1 MLFLKILITSVQL
14 ILGLTPVGISLFA
27 IQQRSWQL
35 AVWAV
40 VAVFAVVAIL
50 PLFRRRESLWV
61 FFLMFLTLTPID
73 VYAIVKLLCSSLFVD
88 SFLIT
93 NILRGGILFLIGLS
107 VEELIC
113 GLIARLLWR
122 KQYRTV
128 ALHV

>member
-1 MLFLKILITSVQL
+1 MLFLKIIITSVQL
-14 ILGLTPVGISLFA
+14 FLGLAPVGISLFA

-35 AVWAV
+35 VVCAV

-50 PLFRRRESLWV
+50 PTFRKRESLWI

-73 VYAIVKLLCSSLFVD
+73 VYAIVKLLSSSLFED

-93 NILRGGILFLIGLS
+93 NILRGGLLFLIGLS
-107 VEELIC
+107 IEELIC

>member
-1 MLFLKILITSVQL
+1 MLFLKIIITSVQL
-14 ILGLTPVGISLFA
+14 ILGLAPVGLSLFA

-35 AVWAV
+35 AVCAV

-93 NILRGGILFLIGLS
+93 NILRGGLLFLIGLS

>member
-14 ILGLTPVGISLFA
+14 FLGLTPVGISLFA

-35 AVWAV
+35 AVCAM

-50 PLFRRRESLWV
+50 PIFRKRESLWV

-73 VYAIVKLLCSSLFVD
+73 VYAIVKLLCSSLFED
-88 SFLIT
+88 SILIT
-93 NILRGGILFLIGLS
+93 NILRGGLLFLIGLS
-107 VEELIC
+107 IEELIC